1 MAQIFKASQ
10 QLQVWPAIRGVSDP
24 VSSPVDPMK
33 EDVEFFEYPP
43 YISIESHSIICFP
56 GTDGDDKL
64 LGLAGMDLMNGGAGN
79 DYLDGGAGNDTL
91 DGGTGN
97 DTLYGGAGSD
107 NLIGGAGDDYLDGGY
122 GNDRMDGGAGN
133 DTYVVDSKADVI
145 TDSSGIDTVKTSL
158 RDFRLGAGLEN
169 LVFTGKL
176 GDHNGMGNELDN
188 QLQGGAGRDT
198 LDGGFGNDTLNGG
211 AGNDILTGGAG
222 NDVFIWEG
230 IAGHAIS
237 NGPLSPNY
245 VVAQPSY
252 TDVITDFQGGSDK
265 LDLSALLSSL
275 GFQPLSK
282 NPARNDI
289 SKFLSLEQ
297 KGMDT
302 VLHIDLDGA
311 TGVAEQSIL
320 LQNVNHFDMHDIM
333 FSKVLPA

>member
-1 MAQIFKASQ
+1 MAHIFKASQ
-10 QLQVWPAIRGVSDP
+10 QLQSWPAIRGVSGP

-33 EDVEFFEYPP
+33 EDVEFFEYPA

-79 DYLDGGAGNDTL
+79 DYLDGGAGSDTL
-91 DGGTGN
+91 NGGS
-97 DTLYGGAGSD
+97 GSD
-107 NLIGGAGDDYLDGGY
+107 YLIGGVGNDYLDGGV
-122 GNDRMDGGAGN
+122 GIDRMDGGAGN
-133 DTYVVDSKADVI
+133 DTYVVDSSRDVI
-145 TDSSGIDTVKTSL
+145 IDSSGIDTVKTSL
-158 RDFRLGAGLEN
+158 SEYHLGAGLEN

-176 GDHNGMGNELDN
+176 GGHKGVGNELDN
-188 QLQGGAGRDT
+188 LIRGGAGKDV
-198 LDGGFGNDTLNGG
+198 LSGG
-211 AGNDILTGGAG
+211 AGNDTLTGGAG
-222 NDVFIWEG
+222 ADVFSWDALAHNPIP
-230 IAGHAIS
+230 
-237 NGPLSPNY
+237 NGPLSPHY

-252 TDVITDFQGGSDK
+252 HDVITDFQAGSDK

-289 SKFLSLEQ
+289 SKFLSVEQ

-311 TGVAEQSIL
+311 TGLAEQSIL